1 MKSGS
6 ENRYE
11 LIFPSLYEEEKNE
24 KYEIFL
30 KKANEIWDEFT
41 TVTKGKKRA
50 AEIAAAEKEKERQE
64 MLARKKKLQAQKAAQ
79 ERKAK

>member
-1 MKSGS
+1 MKEEKLKERFEFENHQIRVGG

-11 LIFPSLYEEEKNE
+11 LIFPSLYDESKNS
-24 KYEIFL
+24 KYEDFL

-41 TVTKGKKRA
+41 TGTKGKKRA

-64 MLARKKKLQAQKAAQ
+64 M
-79 ERKAK
+79 

>member
-41 TVTKGKKRA
+41 TGTKGKKRA

>member
-1 MKSGS
+1 MKCGS

-24 KYEIFL
+24 KYEVFL

-41 TVTKGKKRA
+41 TGTKGKKRA

-64 MLARKKKLQAQKAAQ
+64 MLARKKKL
-79 ERKAK
+79 